1 MCSCNQE
8 QDYVCPDCNGKKI
21 VNGAQCQRCEGT
33 GVVQDI
39 GYDTIAEVA
48 PMKKTRK

>member
-1 MCSCNQE
+1 MCSGNQE
-8 QDYVCPDCNGKKI
+8 QSYVCPDCNGDKI
-21 VNGAQCQRCEGT
+21 VKGVRCERCEGT

-48 PMKKTRK
+48 TMKKAS